1 MIKPGEQ
8 APLAVLRLVELVNEV
23 LPPGVV
29 NAVTG
34 PAAGPALTA
43 NPVVERI
50 TFTGA
55 TSTGRAVLQRAAE
68 NLTYATM
75 ELGGKNALI
84 VLDDADMDTAVSVAV
99 EGMFYNQGEAC
110 TSTARLLVHRLPLR
124 GVPGPFGRCRRAA
137 GRR

>member
-1 MIKPGEQ
+1 MSSRSVVRPTRRSPSRRK
-8 APLAVLRLVELVNEV
+8 RLSSK
-23 LPPGVV
+23 
-29 NAVTG
+29 
-34 PAAGPALTA
+34 
-43 NPVVERI
+43 RI

-55 TSTGRAVLQRAAE
+55 TSTGRAVLRAAAE

-110 TSTARLLVHRLPLR
+110 TSTARLLVHSSRYDEFQAHLKRLVKVSCDRDQVPAAFREKLR
-124 GVPGPFGRCRRAA
+124 QILS
-137 GRR
+137 